1 MTAGSGIAARPH
13 RGRDEI
19 YPFVL
24 LLLANL
30 FWASN
35 WVIGRG
41 IHETFPPVALSF
53 WRWAVA
59 SVVLAPIAL
68 PRLKG
73 QWPIVRAH
81 WRILLILGACGIAVP
96 QCVTYIGLNYTTAVN
111 GSLLTAGNPMVM
123 VLVAW
128 LMERHT
134 ASPRQLLGLMLSL
147 SGVII
152 VIAHGSL
159 TTLQQFRFN
168 PGDLLIVL
176 AIPIWCVYSVLLR
189 RRPRDVDGMAFLF
202 LLTPIGLATLAP
214 AFAYEE
220 IFVRTPVWNLVSVAT
235 VIYIGISASAGA
247 YALWN
252 RGVELLGPN
261 RAAFTNPFQPM
272 FATSLAVLVL
282 GERFYLYHAVG
293 FAMIIAG
300 WYLTSGLR
308 LRPPV

>member
-1 MTAGSGIAARPH
+1 MTAGSGIAARPR
-13 RGRDEI
+13 RGRDEL
-19 YPFVL
+19 YPFAL

-53 WRWAVA
+53 WRWTVA
-59 SVVLAPIAL
+59 AMVLAPIAL

-81 WRILLILGACGIAVP
+81 WRVLLILGACGIAVP
-96 QCVTYIGLNYTTAVN
+96 QCITYVGLNYTTAVN
-111 GSLLTAGNPMVM
+111 GSLLTAGSPIVM
-123 VLVAW
+123 VLVSW
-128 LMERHT
+128 LLERHT
-134 ASPRQLLGLMLSL
+134 ATPRQLFGLMLSL
-147 SGVII
+147 SGVGI

-168 PGDLLIVL
+168 PGDLVILL
-176 AIPIWCVYSVLLR
+176 SIPIWCVYSVLLR
-189 RRPRDVDGMAFLF
+189 RRPRDVDGIALLF

-214 AFAYEE
+214 AFVYEE
-220 IFVRTPVWNLVSVAT
+220 IFVRAPVWTPASAVT
-235 VIYIGISASAGA
+235 VVYVGVVASAGA
-247 YALWN
+247 YGLWN
-252 RGVELLGPN
+252 RGVELIGPN

-272 FATSLAVLVL
+272 FATSLAVLGL
-282 GERFYLYHAVG
+282 GERFYPYHAIG

-308 LRPPV
+308 LRPPL

>member
-1 MTAGSGIAARPH
+1 MIAGSGIAARSH

-19 YPFVL
+19 YPFAL

-35 WVIGRG
+35 WIIGRG

-53 WRWAVA
+53 WRWTVA
-59 SVVLAPIAL
+59 CLVLAPIAL

-81 WRILLILGACGIAVP
+81 WRILLILGATGIAVP

-111 GSLLTAGNPMVM
+111 GSLLTAGSPMVM

-128 LMERHT
+128 LIDRHT
-134 ASPRQLLGLMLSL
+134 ATARQFLGLVLSL
-147 SGVII
+147 SGVVI

-176 AIPIWCVYSVLLR
+176 SIPIWCVYSVLLR

-202 LLTPIGLATLAP
+202 LLTPIGLATLTP

-220 IFVRTPVWNLVSVAT
+220 VFVRTPVWNLVSVTT
-235 VIYIGISASAGA
+235 VIYIGVSASAGA

-252 RGVELLGPN
+252 RGVELIGPS

-272 FATSLAVLVL
+272 FATSLAILVL
-282 GERFYLYHAVG
+282 GEKFYLYHAVG
-293 FAMIIAG
+293 FAMIIVG

-308 LRPPV
+308 LRPPG